1 MLGGVKPYS
10 WASPQ
15 MASIAPVSRSA
26 ACVKPSG
33 TNVVSRRNMKYVT
46 MIKMKRLVRVGAIV
60 PAK

>member
-1 MLGGVKPYS
+1 
-10 WASPQ
+10 

-26 ACVKPSG
+26 ACVKLSEA
-33 TNVVSRRNMKYVT
+33 NVVSCRNMKYVT